1 MAENEDWFV
10 DVQAA
15 LDDTAV
21 EVLEEESAPGLQSAP
36 SAEAQPPVSDASP
49 GSEPGAEPA
58 TPIVETA
65 PVPESP
71 SLNWDSP
78 ENPHYAA
85 TQKLA
90 AITKLQ
96 EMYQAQQAE
105 KLRKQQLE
113 ELADGDPTQAMK
125 LQQFVEHERQPL
137 VQRLNVTEN
146 ELEMA
151 AKLAT
156 VTDEAVRLVVP
167 PEYQDRVYAE
177 VRRMMSIPGG
187 PAILQ
192 SDIQTR
198 TQIKTE
204 YETKIQQMQAQI
216 AELQRGT
223 EAKNELDQRIATG
236 ADHVGAGTG
245 GTGSLE
251 SRWDAAS
258 NFDEAFD
265 VIMQGIGLRPT

>member
-1 MAENEDWFV
+1 MAENEDWFA

-21 EVLEEESAPGLQSAP
+21 EVPEEDAAPGLQSAP
-36 SAEAQPPVSDASP
+36 SAEEQPPVSDASP
-49 GSEPGAEPA
+49 ESAFVAEPV
-58 TPIVETA
+58 VETA
-65 PVPESP
+65 PALEPP
-71 SLNWDSP
+71 TQNWDSP
-78 ENPHYAA
+78 DNPHYAA
-85 TQKLA
+85 AQKLA

-96 EMYQAQQAE
+96 EAYQAQQAE

-125 LQQFVEHERQPL
+125 LQQFVELERQPL
-137 VQRLNVTEN
+137 VQRLNATEN

-187 PAILQ
+187 PAILH

-198 TQIKTE
+198 TQIKSE
-204 YETKIQQMQAQI
+204 YETQLSALKAEL

-223 EAKNELDQRIATG
+223 AAKNELSQRIATG
-236 ADHVGAGTG
+236 ADHVDTGTG

-251 SRWDAAS
+251 TRWDSAS

-265 VIMQGIGLRPT
+265 VIMQGIGLRPTG